1 MHRRLRSII
10 TAKLIVA
17 LTLLSGTGVL
27 AAQVGLPEAASPTA
41 VGASATGI
49 ATANQAPTAPDAG
62 APAGLQLAEDHSAD
76 VASQLDDNA
85 ARLEATLAD
94 AIARLQENGA
104 NQAAIDAVT
113 AVHDAVAAGDRG
125 LGTAAAAV
133 AGAPVGPSA
142 DHPSASNHPDS
153 SNHPGRP

>member
-1 MHRRLRSII
+1 MHRRLRPII

-27 AAQVGLPEAASPTA
+27 AAQVSLPGAASPTA

-49 ATANQAPTAPDAG
+49 DTANQAPTIPDAG
-62 APAGLQLAEDHSAD
+62 PAGPQAADDHRAD

-85 ARLEATLAD
+85 ARLMATLDD
-94 AIARLQENGA
+94 AISRLQENEA

-113 AVHDAVAAGDRG
+113 AVRDAVAAGDHG

-133 AGAPVGPSA
+133 AAVPVSSST
-142 DHPSASNHPDS
+142 DHPSASDHPDS
-153 SNHPGRP
+153 STHPGRP